1 MNDERE
7 DAVANLVRLA
17 GARPRPDA
25 DLTARVQAAVYEEWR
40 RTTRRRRFV
49 RYGIGAAIA
58 ATLAAILLLRPQP
71 RTIDAPLGT
80 ASSIDWS
87 GATVRIDAGT
97 RFTIVSSTEATLE
110 RGTIYFTSNGHSGV
124 TVNTPFGAV
133 RDIGTKFEIRLGD
146 SEMRVRVDEG
156 AVEVRGTRADAGAEV
171 VATRETITQRI
182 TLEGRT
188 LGDVVE
194 QAARAKGLQVKWET
208 GRDAVLH
215 GSVPLTPD
223 DAIDAA
229 TAASGVEYR
238 LEGNTLIVS
247 REK

>member
-1 MNDERE
+1 MNDESE
-7 DAVANLVRLA
+7 DAVASLVRLA
-17 GARPRPDA
+17 GARPRPDPER
-25 DLTARVQAAVYEEWR
+25 TARVQTAVYEEWR
-40 RTTRRRRFV
+40 RTTQRRRFV
-49 RYGIGAAIA
+49 QYGIGAAIA
-58 ATLAAILLLRPQP
+58 ATLAAVLLLRPQP
-71 RTIDAPLGT
+71 RTIDVPQGI

-87 GATVRIDAGT
+87 GATVRLDAGT
-97 RFTIVSSTEATLE
+97 RFTIVSSTEASLE

-133 RDIGTKFEIRLGD
+133 RDIGTKFEIRVSA

-171 VATRETITQRI
+171 VATRDTVNQRI

-194 QAARAKGLQVKWET
+194 QAARTKGLQVKWET

-215 GSVPLTPD
+215 GSVPLTPQE
-223 DAIDAA
+223 AIDAA
-229 TAASGVEYR
+229 TAASGVEYSI
-238 LEGNTLIVS
+238 EGDTLIVS
-247 REK
+247 RRK